1 MALRLL
7 AAQWFVCSAQLRVAY
22 LHQGLAIGGIETSIV
37 NTCLYLDRTRIAPE
51 VVLFGN
57 GGDDLE
63 ALTQA
68 ALSANCSVVRFRVRS
83 RQSDGSIECDPAYS
97 FMNYPAILTL

>member
-1 MALRLL
+1 MALRLLL

-51 VVLFGN
+51 VVLFGV
-57 GGDDLE
+57 GEGLE
-63 ALTQA
+63 ALTHA
-68 ALSANCSVVRFRVRS
+68 VIGANCSVVRFRVRA
-83 RQSDGSIECDPAYS
+83 RRADGSIECDPA
-97 FMNYPAILTL
+97 